1 LSSAA
6 RAPTSPSDPGSAAA
20 ERWVT
25 RSGTLP
31 LRDPLVMGIL
41 NVTPDSFSD
50 GGRYREPERALRR
63 AEEMVAQGAA
73 VLDVGG
79 ESTRPGAEPVAPE
92 EELARVLPVIRR
104 LRSRLDVP
112 LSIDTRRAAVARAA
126 LAEGADIVNDVSA
139 LGDPEMAAVVADAGA
154 GLVLMHMRGTPRTMQ
169 AGPAYA
175 DVAEEVRAELEQA
188 LRRARA
194 AGIAE
199 ERIVVDPGIG
209 FGKTGR
215 HNLELIARLDVLAR
229 LGRPILLGVSRKA
242 FLGDLLGGAPPEARV
257 MGTAAA
263 CVAGLL
269 RGARIFRV
277 HDVGPVAEALRVA
290 AAVRQAAP

>member
-6 RAPTSPSDPGSAAA
+6 RAPTSPSEPGSAA

-25 RSGTLP
+25 RSGALP
-31 LRDPLVMGIL
+31 VRDPLVMGIL

-50 GGRYREPERALRR
+50 GGRYLDPERALRR

-79 ESTRPGAEPVAPE
+79 ESTRPGAEPVAPGE
-92 EELARVLPVIRR
+92 EIARVVPVIRR
-104 LRSRLDVP
+104 LRSRLAVP
-112 LSIDTRRAAVARAA
+112 LSVDTRRAAVARAA

-169 AGPAYA
+169 VAPAYA

-188 LRRARA
+188 LRRACA

-199 ERIVVDPGIG
+199 ERVVVDPGIG
-209 FGKTGR
+209 FGKTVR
-215 HNLELIARLDVLAR
+215 HNLELIARLHVLAR

-242 FLGDLLGGAPPEARV
+242 FLGALLGGAPPEERV

-269 RGARIFRV
+269 LGARIFRV
-277 HDVGPVAEALRVA
+277 HDVGPVGEALRVA
-290 AAVRQAAP
+290 AAVRRAAP